1 MKNNLLAQKLI
12 VVASMVALITACK
25 KKEVINLYEPSACFS
40 IKYVESFQYNQYRDS
55 GYAAGIDS
63 NFYFTACSDSLD
75 AYTYNWDFGDGTTS
89 AERAPAHKYSR
100 RGKYQVTL
108 TVSNNSNVT
117 HIAQNNVWVA
127 LGDKYVTYD
136 KTIDVA
142 PIAMEETA
150 SNEFVLLGVSGNNT
164 GVFLMRLDSLF
175 KQTGLKVF
183 PAGYY
188 FKSMQPTSDGNY
200 IVTGTT
206 QGAGKTNELI
216 KIKAD
221 GTVLWNKI
229 IASDVMFNYAAQT
242 ADGGYAC
249 VGVKTVN
256 VPNVYMHTI
265 DVTVVCKTD
274 NNGNLQ
280 WQKVFDGEYLRNTRD
295 AVVEQDGIVLAGILK
310 NDNYYVCSSCDTLML
325 TKLDYSGYTVMKR
338 NILWALNTSEFA
350 GTHTTKL
357 KNGNYA
363 VFNDTT
369 QAVYFFSPNGQFID
383 RIFTGNRLIDLNNSA
398 DGKLFTMQ
406 TQNGYIVAGKVGLD
420 GKTQWLNS
428 LVGKMSKNDR
438 FYNVFT
444 QPVGIRRLGN
454 GGLLAFGKGSI
465 LNTSDNFDHEEV
477 FLVQLNENGR
487 PM

>member
-1 MKNNLLAQKLI
+1 MKNNLLAHKLI
-12 VVASMVALITACK
+12 VVVSMVAIVTGCK
-25 KKEVINLYEPSACFS
+25 KKEVINLYEPRACFF
-40 IKYVESFQYNQYRDS
+40 INYPESFQAIQYRDS
-55 GYAAGIDS
+55 GSAASIDS
-63 NFYFTACSDSLD
+63 NFYFSACYDTLD
-75 AYTYNWDFGDGTTS
+75 AYTYNWDFGDGTAST
-89 AERAPAHKYSR
+89 EKDPAHKYSR

-108 TVSNNSNVT
+108 TVSNNSNVPHT
-117 HIAQNNVWVA
+117 AQRNVWVA

-142 PIAMEETA
+142 PIAVEETA
-150 SNEFVLLGVSGNNT
+150 NNEFVLLGVSGNNA

-183 PAGYY
+183 PTGHY
-188 FKSMQPTSDGNY
+188 FRSMQPTSDGNY

-216 KIKAD
+216 KLKAD
-221 GTVLWNKI
+221 GTLLWNKV
-229 IASDVMFNYAAQT
+229 IARDVMFNYAAQT

-256 VPNVYMHTI
+256 VPNVYMRTV

-295 AVVEQDGIVLAGILK
+295 AVVEQDGIVLAGIVR
-310 NDNYYVCSSCDTLML
+310 NENYYVCSACDTLML
-325 TKLDYSGYTVMKR
+325 TKLDYSGNTVMKR
-338 NILWALNTSEFA
+338 NILWALNTSELA

-357 KNGNYA
+357 TNGNYA

-369 QAVYFFSPNGQFID
+369 QAVYFFSPNGQFVD
-383 RIFTGNRLIDLNNSA
+383 RIFTGNRLIGLNNSA
-398 DGKLFTMQ
+398 DNKLFIMQ
-406 TQNGYIVAGKVGLD
+406 MQNGNIVGKVGLD
-420 GKTQWLNS
+420 GRAQWSNT
-428 LVGKMSKNDR
+428 LVGRMTKNGM
-438 FYNVFT
+438 YYSVST
-444 QPVGIRRLGN
+444 QPVGIRLLRN

-465 LNTSDNFDHEEV
+465 SNTSGNFYHNEV
-477 FLVQLNENGR
+477 FLVQLNENGK
-487 PM
+487 PL

>member
-1 MKNNLLAQKLI
+1 MKNKLI
-12 VVASMVALITACK
+12 VFILVLSVITSCK
-25 KKEVINLYEPSACFS
+25 KKEIINLYEPRACFYA
-40 IKYVESFQYNQYRDS
+40 IKYSESFQASQYKDS
-55 GYAAGIDS
+55 GDAAAIDS
-63 NFYFTACSDSLD
+63 NFYFRACYDTLD

-89 AERAPAHKYSR
+89 TERDPAHKYSK

-108 TVSNNSNVT
+108 TVSNNSNISHT
-117 HIAQNNVWVA
+117 AQRNVWVA

-136 KTIDVA
+136 KAIDVA

-150 SNEFVLLGVSGNNT
+150 NNEFVLLGVSGNNT

-183 PAGYY
+183 PSGYY
-188 FKSMQPTSDGNY
+188 FRSMQPTTDGNY

-221 GTVLWNKI
+221 GTVLWNKV

-242 ADGGYAC
+242 ADGGYAGI
-249 VGVKTVN
+249 GVKTVN
-256 VPNVYMHTI
+256 VPNVYNRTV

-274 NNGNLQ
+274 NNGNIQ

-295 AVVEQDGIVLAGILK
+295 AFVEQDGIVLAGILR

-325 TKLDYSGYTVMKR
+325 TKLDYAGNTVMKR

-357 KNGNYA
+357 ANGNYA
-363 VFNDTT
+363 VYNDTT
-369 QAVYFFSPNGQFID
+369 QAVYFFAPNGQFVD
-383 RIFTGNRLIDLNNSA
+383 RIFTGNRLLDLTNSA

-406 TQNGYIVAGKVGLD
+406 TENSYIVAGKVGLE

-428 LVGKMSKNDR
+428 LSGRMINYNGIS
-438 FYNVFT
+438 YNVFT
-444 QPVGIRRLGN
+444 QPGGIRRLRN
-454 GGLLAFGKGSI
+454 GRLLVFGSGSI
-465 LNTSDNFDHEEV
+465 LNTSGNYYHKEV
-477 FLVQLNENGR
+477 FLVLLNENGK